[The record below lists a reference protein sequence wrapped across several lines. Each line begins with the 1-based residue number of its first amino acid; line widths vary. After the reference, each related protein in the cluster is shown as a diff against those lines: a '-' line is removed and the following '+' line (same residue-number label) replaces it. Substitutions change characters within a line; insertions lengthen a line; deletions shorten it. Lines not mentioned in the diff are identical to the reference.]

1 MTQKYCCH
9 QPWLIIS
16 SLLTSAL
23 IFSLFLT
30 LSSPSPF
37 LFSPLPSYLILSSP
51 FLLSPSTLLSSPPSR
66 PDLTLKLT
74 QMRERWQQIVSVAQQ
89 RSSLVQERLGQW
101 RFYTRGVRRLGG
113 LLRDVETL
121 FPSAA
126 QALCTLQ
133 QLPCSLEDLGVRT
146 SFKYN

>member
-1 MTQKYCCH
+1 MRSIEDTPEEK
-9 QPWLIIS
+9 
-16 SLLTSAL
+16 
-23 IFSLFLT
+23 
-30 LSSPSPF
+30 
-37 LFSPLPSYLILSSP
+37 
-51 FLLSPSTLLSSPPSR
+51 SR
-66 PDLTLKLT
+66 PDLTLKLA
-74 QMRERWQQIVSVAQQ
+74 QMRERWQRIVSVAQQ

-121 FPSAA
+121 LPSAA

-146 SFKYN
+146 